1 MTNIFV
7 WSCIV
12 AIFKKNLFM
21 RSQKPLKYKKG
32 ALTVLVELITRT
44 IVTDFVG
51 KLILCD
57 NVIVFLCWV

>member
-1 MTNIFV
+1 
-7 WSCIV
+7 
-12 AIFKKNLFM
+12 M